1 MYISK
6 IANNFLIIIVFILS
20 ITSCTKQQDNI
31 LGSDDQSNICIYL
44 DGNDLKYNT
53 DIPIAGFQ
61 FNHNGCVTGVSGGEA
76 AAAEA
81 LTAAQGAQSTADAAM
96 IRANEAFQQAQTV
109 RRIAERAVEMANQ
122 NQAALR
128 ALNDKI
134 DRMFET
140 ISRK

>member
-1 MYISK
+1 MINKK
-6 IANNFLIIIVFILS
+6 IVLAVLFSAFLVFAG
-20 ITSCTKQQDNI
+20 CQQPAQ
-31 LGSDDQSNICIYL
+31 LAEESS
-44 DGNDLKYNT
+44 
-53 DIPIAGFQ
+53 ASA
-61 FNHNGCVTGVSGGEA
+61 SGA
-76 AAAEA
+76 AAAA
-81 LTAAQGAQSTADAAM
+81 AAQSAADSAM
-96 IRANEAFQQAQTV
+96 TRANEAFQQAQTA

>member
-1 MYISK
+1 MCFINKK
-6 IANNFLIIIVFILS
+6 IIFAAVMFFTFIAF
-20 ITSCTKQQDNI
+20 IGCQ
-31 LGSDDQSNICIYL
+31 
-44 DGNDLKYNT
+44 NT
-53 DIPIAGFQ
+53 QLAEES
-61 FNHNGCVTGVSGGEA
+61 VSSASGDA
-76 AAAEA
+76 AAAQA
-81 LTAAQGAQSTADAAM
+81 AAQGAQSSADAAM
-96 IRANEAFQQAQTV
+96 TRANEAFQQAGTA

>member
-1 MYISK
+1 MNIFNKKLFFTAILFSG
-6 IANNFLIIIVFILS
+6 FLAL
-20 ITSCTKQQDNI
+20 
-31 LGSDDQSNICIYL
+31 LGCQ
-44 DGNDLKYNT
+44 NT
-53 DIPIAGFQ
+53 QLAEESAAS
-61 FNHNGCVTGVSGGEA
+61 TSGGV

-96 IRANEAFQQAQTV
+96 TRANEAFQQAQTI

>member
-1 MYISK
+1 MSFINKK
-6 IANNFLIIIVFILS
+6 IIFVAVMFFTFIAF
-20 ITSCTKQQDNI
+20 IGCQ
-31 LGSDDQSNICIYL
+31 
-44 DGNDLKYNT
+44 NT
-53 DIPIAGFQ
+53 QLAEES
-61 FNHNGCVTGVSGGEA
+61 VSSASGDA
-76 AAAEA
+76 AAAA
-81 LTAAQGAQSTADAAM
+81 QAAAQGAQSSADAAM
-96 IRANEAFQQAQTV
+96 TRANEAFQQAGTA

>member
-1 MYISK
+1 MNNYIKNMLWVS
-6 IANNFLIIIVFILS
+6 LIGLCLIGLS
-20 ITSCTKQQDNI
+20 ACQNPQMASQEALSAAGSAETKQDEAI
-31 LGSDDQSNICIYL
+31 
-44 DGNDLKYNT
+44 
-53 DIPIAGFQ
+53 
-61 FNHNGCVTGVSGGEA
+61 A
-76 AAAEA
+76 AAQ
-81 LTAAQGAQSTADAAM
+81 AAADAAAM
-96 IRANEAFQQAQTV
+96 KANEAFQAAQTA

>member
-1 MYISK
+1 MNIFNK
-6 IANNFLIIIVFILS
+6 KLFFIIILFF
-20 ITSCTKQQDNI
+20 
-31 LGSDDQSNICIYL
+31 
-44 DGNDLKYNT
+44 
-53 DIPIAGFQ
+53 GFLALV
-61 FNHNGCVTGVSGGEA
+61 GCQNAQLAEESAASASGGE

-96 IRANEAFQQAQTV
+96 VRANEAFQQAQTV

>member
-1 MYISK
+1 MEFINKK
-6 IANNFLIIIVFILS
+6 ITLAVITFFAFIMLM
-20 ITSCTKQQDNI
+20 
-31 LGSDDQSNICIYL
+31 
-44 DGNDLKYNT
+44 
-53 DIPIAGFQ
+53 
-61 FNHNGCVTGVSGGEA
+61 GCQNAQLAEESASSASGEA
-76 AAAEA
+76 AAAQA
-81 LTAAQGAQSTADAAM
+81 AAQAAQSSADAAM
-96 IRANEAFQQAQTV
+96 TRANEAFQQAQTV

>member
-1 MYISK
+1 MNIFNK
-6 IANNFLIIIVFILS
+6 KLFFIAILFSGFLAL
-20 ITSCTKQQDNI
+20 
-31 LGSDDQSNICIYL
+31 LGCQNAQLAEESAAS
-44 DGNDLKYNT
+44 
-53 DIPIAGFQ
+53 
-61 FNHNGCVTGVSGGEA
+61 VSGGEV

-81 LTAAQGAQSTADAAM
+81 LTTAQGAQSTADAAM
-96 IRANEAFQQAQTV
+96 IRANEAFQQSQTI

>member
-1 MYISK
+1 MNLFNKKLFFTTILFFG
-6 IANNFLIIIVFILS
+6 FLALV
-20 ITSCTKQQDNI
+20 
-31 LGSDDQSNICIYL
+31 
-44 DGNDLKYNT
+44 
-53 DIPIAGFQ
+53 
-61 FNHNGCVTGVSGGEA
+61 GCQNAQLAEESAASVSGGEA

-96 IRANEAFQQAQTV
+96 TRANEAFQQAQTV

>member
-1 MYISK
+1 MNIFNK
-6 IANNFLIIIVFILS
+6 KLFFTAILFS
-20 ITSCTKQQDNI
+20 GLLAL
-31 LGSDDQSNICIYL
+31 LGCQNAQLAEESAAS
-44 DGNDLKYNT
+44 
-53 DIPIAGFQ
+53 A
-61 FNHNGCVTGVSGGEA
+61 SGGA

>member
-1 MYISK
+1 MKNYIK
-6 IANNFLIIIVFILS
+6 NMLWVCLLGLGLITLS
-20 ITSCTKQQDNI
+20 GCQNPQMASQEALSAAGSAEAKQDESI
-31 LGSDDQSNICIYL
+31 
-44 DGNDLKYNT
+44 
-53 DIPIAGFQ
+53 
-61 FNHNGCVTGVSGGEA
+61 A
-76 AAAEA
+76 AAQ
-81 LTAAQGAQSTADAAM
+81 AAADAAS
-96 IRANEAFQQAQTV
+96 IKANEAFQAAQTA